1 VHHPDFDKKLP
12 FDVDV
17 ALIFLQRSQ
26 RIGVPLMRLNEDSSY
41 PREGTTSVTV
51 GWGDTKSGGSQS
63 DVLLEVDV
71 DVMTNRKCEGEGH
84 YEGMVLDTMIC
95 TPEGGGH
102 CQGDSGG
109 PLIVRGDNPE
119 EDIEIGI
126 VSWGTG
132 CGDLPMVY
140 ARVSEAYDWIAES
153 VCDESDDPPN
163 SLCGPPPTLE
173 PTDMPTESPTPN
185 PKNVPTLRPT
195 RNPTR
200 RPTRNPTRNPTRRP
214 TRSK

>member
-1 VHHPDFDKKLP
+1 MLELICIYFVHKKNH
-12 FDVDV
+12 
-17 ALIFLQRSQ
+17 QST
-26 RIGVPLMRLNEDSSY
+26 SSY
-41 PREGTTSVTV
+41 FIF
-51 GWGDTKSGGSQS
+51 KSYHKY
-63 DVLLEVDV
+63 V
-71 DVMTNRKCEGEGH
+71 
-84 YEGMVLDTMIC
+84 
-95 TPEGGGH
+95 
-102 CQGDSGG
+102 GG

-140 ARVSEAYDWIAES
+140 ARISEAYDWIAET

-173 PTDMPTESPTPN
+173 PTDMPTEIPTPN
-185 PKNVPTLRPT
+185 PTNVPTLRPT

-200 RPTRNPTRNPTRRP
+200 FPTRNPTRSKLLYIKHIGKRRWYKRRLFSR
-214 TRSK
+214 THI